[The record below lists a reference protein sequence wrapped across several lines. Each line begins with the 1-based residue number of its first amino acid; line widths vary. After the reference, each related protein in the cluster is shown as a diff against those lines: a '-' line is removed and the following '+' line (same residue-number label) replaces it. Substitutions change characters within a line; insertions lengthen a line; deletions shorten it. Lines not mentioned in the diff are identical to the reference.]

1 MFPTSDDVG
10 DGTSVTAVADLVLV
24 HVESDTFVPRSPV
37 IAFPTAPDK
46 RHYLT
51 VCCGAIFAVTTP
63 SRCAATKK
71 ICRLHLLVVQRCMG
85 AQCAMWHTRAAPVSR
100 EFAGVPLQ

>member
-10 DGTSVTAVADLVLV
+10 DGTSVTAVADLVWV
-24 HVESDTFVPRSPV
+24 QVERYIFCPHSPA
-37 IAFPTAPDK
+37 IAFRTAPNERPD
-46 RHYLT
+46 LT